1 MTQQERNSRLMQ
13 FAGWGIVGLIILIGI
28 SIAASLIFAPR
39 SSGSGFYPF
48 FFPFHFGWLGGIF
61 LVFIVFLV
69 LRLLFWPQRWNDRRP
84 NLHYRDDALNI
95 LRERYA
101 KGEVTKEQFEQMLHD
116 LERGGAGN
124 HEPPSK

>member
-1 MTQQERNSRLMQ
+1 MSQQERNRLMQ

-39 SSGSGFYPF
+39 SSGSSFYPF

-69 LRLLFWPQRWNDRRP
+69 LRLLFWPRRWNDHLP

-101 KGEVTKEQFEQMLHD
+101 KGEITKEQFEQMLHD
-116 LERGGAGN
+116 LERGEKGN

>member
-28 SIAASLIFAPR
+28 SIAASLIFAPW

-48 FFPFHFGWLGGIF
+48 FFPFHLGWLGGIF

-69 LRLLFWPQRWNDRRP
+69 LRLLF
-84 NLHYRDDALNI
+84 
-95 LRERYA
+95 
-101 KGEVTKEQFEQMLHD
+101 
-116 LERGGAGN
+116 
-124 HEPPSK
+124 

>member
-13 FAGWGIVGLIILIGI
+13 FAGWVIGLIILIGI
-28 SIAASLIFAPR
+28 SIAASLIFAPW

-69 LRLLFWPQRWNDRRP
+69 LRLLFWPRRWNDHRP
-84 NLHYRDDALNI
+84 DLHYRDDAHKYSERDMPKEKLQKNSLNKCCMI
-95 LRERYA
+95 
-101 KGEVTKEQFEQMLHD
+101 
-116 LERGGAGN
+116 
-124 HEPPSK
+124 

>member
-1 MTQQERNSRLMQ
+1 MTQQERNRLMQ

-39 SSGSGFYPF
+39 SSGGGFYPF

-69 LRLLFWPQRWNDRRP
+69 LRLLFWPRRWNDRRP
-84 NLHYRDDALNI
+84 NLHYRDDAHNI

-101 KGEVTKEQFEQMLHD
+101 KGEITKEQFEQILHD
-116 LERGGAGN
+116 LERGEEGN